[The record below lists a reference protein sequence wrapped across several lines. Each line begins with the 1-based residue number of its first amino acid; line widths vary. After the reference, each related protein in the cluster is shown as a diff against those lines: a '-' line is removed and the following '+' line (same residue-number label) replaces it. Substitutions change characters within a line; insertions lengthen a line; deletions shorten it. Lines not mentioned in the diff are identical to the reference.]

1 MEKEFYSVEEF
12 AKVFEVSYWM
22 IIEAIRQGRVR
33 AFKITTGK
41 RSPYRIHKSEILR
54 VQFDGI
60 HEINEKMNKFIE
72 EVLD

>member
-12 AKVFEVSYWM
+12 AKVFDVSYWL
-22 IIEAIRQGRVR
+22 ILEAIHQGRVR

-41 RSPYRIHKSEILR
+41 RSPFRIHKSEILR

-60 HEINEKMNKFIE
+60 HEINEKMSKHIE
-72 EVLD
+72 ELID